1 MKDVSSEIEN
11 LKSDV
16 RNEDNVDSF
25 MEPGKKKRGRPKG
38 SKNNAKPQTASINP
52 MGGEAQAVPDIA
64 ATKKLVE
71 PAVAALSML
80 GVKLAEDE
88 AAAMVPT
95 EMEIIADS
103 AAACVNQYLPG
114 VLGAHANAVVLS
126 VALGQWALRVYLLR
140 QATLSRLKKEK
151 ALNAVPD
158 NGVQ

>member
-38 SKNNAKPQTASINP
+38 SKSKPVENAQVNP
-52 MGGEAQAVPDIA
+52 LGSSAPPVPDIA